1 MNFFH
6 NTYENIIFYFSY
18 FIFYNQNVKR
28 LYGIHIYT
36 EEIADFLS
44 DLQLILS
51 KAICEKES
59 EQVETEICEY
69 KNLVDLR
76 NRLCDLYSKVDTYW
90 ISNREKFDECINR
103 IKSIMFNYD
112 IERRILQIENSIG
125 HTRYMTGQKVE
136 KNFISRRYVDDLFIY
151 IEKNISNLDF
161 KKENEQFLSHY
172 SNISS
177 ENDWRLI
184 SYEMTKMKM
193 YLKLIPDSYGQYTKK
208 IIEMQKIYKDTLKQ
222 IVKIKLWENSI
233 SSSNTQKEA
242 SLGQFEDKRLAYHKL
257 YETLQEVYTDK
268 DNEKNS
274 LFIQGL
280 HDVIKNAADGYI
292 NFLV

>member
-1 MNFFH
+1 MSSKIN
-6 NTYENIIFYFSY
+6 
-18 FIFYNQNVKR
+18 
-28 LYGIHIYT
+28 
-36 EEIADFLS
+36 
-44 DLQLILS
+44 LQ
-51 KAICEKES
+51 
-59 EQVETEICEY
+59 TCEY
-69 KNLVDLR
+69 AR
-76 NRLCDLYSKVDTYW
+76 
-90 ISNREKFDECINR
+90 
-103 IKSIMFNYD
+103 KS
-112 IERRILQIENSIG
+112 SIF
-125 HTRYMTGQKVE
+125 QD
-136 KNFISRRYVDDLFIY
+136 NQLIY

>member
-1 MNFFH
+1 MM
-6 NTYENIIFYFSY
+6 
-18 FIFYNQNVKR
+18 
-28 LYGIHIYT
+28 
-36 EEIADFLS
+36 
-44 DLQLILS
+44 
-51 KAICEKES
+51 
-59 EQVETEICEY
+59 
-69 KNLVDLR
+69 
-76 NRLCDLYSKVDTYW
+76 
-90 ISNREKFDECINR
+90 INR

-112 IERRILQIENSIG
+112 IERLILQIENSIG
-125 HTRYMTGQKVE
+125 HTRYMTGQEVE
-136 KNFISRRYVDDLFIY
+136 KNFISRGYVDDLFIY

-193 YLKLIPDSYGQYTKK
+193 YLKLIPDLYGQYTKK